1 MVEDQPHSFV
11 PFQHYFLV
19 VPKMELGTPIDSPPL
34 SLNQN
39 QKGGQIEWISNSFS
53 YTFTQLTYIAGVGRF
68 FSHPK
73 MEDGR
78 FTYALLAFNVHL
90 IIDGK

>member
-1 MVEDQPHSFV
+1 MVEDQPYYLV

-19 VPKMELGTPIDSPPL
+19 VPKVELHIPTNFPL

-53 YTFTQLTYIAGVGRF
+53 YTFTKLTYIVGGGRF
-68 FSHPK
+68 FSHHK
-73 MEDGR
+73 MKDGR
-78 FTYALLAFNVHL
+78 
-90 IIDGK
+90 

>member
-1 MVEDQPHSFV
+1 
-11 PFQHYFLV
+11 
-19 VPKMELGTPIDSPPL
+19 MELGIPINSPL

-39 QKGGQIEWISNSFS
+39 QKGGQIEWISNSLS
-53 YTFTQLTYIAGVGRF
+53 YTFTKLTYIVGGGRF

-78 FTYALLAFNVHL
+78 FTYAL
-90 IIDGK
+90 